1 MIKPFIDRNQDVRIG
16 GIAGKLKQHID
27 NTNVHLTNDE
37 KILLQKLKSR
47 QNSDGD
53 VSTIIDDFQ
62 YQLNNKADKE
72 EIPTKVSQLENDMNY
87 LTEIPDYYTTEEEV
101 KLLIQEFATTGDFDI
116 DLDALQDQVDKLV
129 QITNQ
134 YGVDIEQLKS
144 LIEQNTQNITNVQN
158 SLEEAITNITQQIEN
173 NTLKPATGTTLGGIK
188 VGAGLDITED
198 GTLSTTSGSGGGDM
212 DLSITDKRYLR
223 KDTNDSTEHSL
234 SVGKN
239 LNVDGEITTN
249 TKVISDNIE
258 SHNVVRGSLGSGY
271 YLGIDNNN
279 SILEIDDLLVR
290 NKALFNELEIRKL
303 SYVNG
308 SLVLSAAGGTIQ
320 SVEILDNG
328 DFKCYLKSDDGTTA
342 TTNTFQI
349 NDLVRC
355 QTFDI
360 NQGVHQ
366 NVGNKFYWRQI
377 VDSGSDNNINWVTLS
392 KYQKSQDTSN
402 NDQSGIP
409 AEGDVIVQ
417 FGNTT
422 TANRQNIIYLSSTD
436 TNSPSLTMYT
446 GVQTFDL
453 SQATVSSLI
462 SPQAVKFRSDL
473 FKLVSNDQEYQIAID
488 RGAWNMNSTYYYYDR
503 VSHNGNLWLCIYQG
517 EDGCTNIEPGVNSN
531 SNTYWLLQVSKGET
545 GNPENTPKLVIDQ
558 PLITTAFDGANY
570 NPDITKNAITFHIET
585 QSGDE
590 LPEDRI
596 VSFYCNSSNEN
607 VVVQSATDSSKSIN
621 ITECNLSIGES
632 AIIKIV
638 ATINLSDIGEDTV
651 IITNTATVLCI
662 KQSVAEEA
670 VQIYLNP
677 QTSEKEYRINFDE
690 DGLIKSIDVPSVRD
704 NYIDVYVYKG
714 IQLIKRTDISSFFK
728 SVELTVDPY
737 NAPGQSSKF
746 NVVDIDTSPQP
757 DYTKL
762 YNIVYNEPAY
772 TNTSIPEQL
781 ISSQYVQD
789 KHWPVTKLNIT
800 VTVTDLNDNV
810 VKSNGQIYFN
820 IFEQSSLFE
829 NTLDQ
834 LTSVKTSVTTVEDKV
849 QTNTSKIEQNSE
861 SISTLVSKVDENTEN
876 ITTVTQK
883 ADGIDARV
891 EAIEDD
897 YITTSKLNIKAGE
910 IISEVNSYTDEKL
923 TKYST
928 IQQTDDKISSV
939 VSEQN
944 KKNEELS
951 SRIDQISSGISMSVV
966 YAGLKEAGIDIAV
979 DSTGGTPTG
988 TVNIYGD
995 QVTIKNT
1002 QEGDN
1007 ILWVSGNQAYIGNVN
1022 IDSGNIGGYSI
1033 QDSQLSSNDSTG
1045 IITINPTKIDLHSK
1059 VTNPWDGYRTQV
1071 TLNCDA
1077 QTYINST
1084 SGVRVKAAEYV
1095 TVFGGTSVSA
1105 DQWAGIFVDTGNS
1118 AGFIEYGIMSM
1129 LPISTKG
1136 IFNTGG
1142 CNQLV
1147 QNLNSGQTIQRDAGD
1162 TYMYLY
1168 TGTSDI
1174 TVTLESIQNY
1184 STLAGNIIEIYNISE
1199 KTVTLNTSGNGF
1211 LYCHTAS
1218 AGTVLQKIEQ
1228 KTATSYSIGGGEF
1241 AKLIYQLVPTKQGWY
1256 WVVFNS
1262 NKIIK

>member
-1 MIKPFIDRNQDVRIG
+1 MIKPFIDQNQDVRIG
-16 GIAGKLKQHID
+16 GIAGKLKQHTD

-37 KILLQKLKSR
+37 KTLLQKLKSK
-47 QNSDGD
+47 QDSDGD

-101 KLLIQEFATTGDFDI
+101 KLLIQEFAVSGDFDV
-116 DLDALQDQVDKLV
+116 DLDALQEQVNKLV

-134 YGVDIEQLKS
+134 YGIDIEQLRS
-144 LIEQNTQNITNVQN
+144 LINQNSQDITNVSN

-198 GTLSTTSGSGGGDM
+198 GTLSVTSGSGGGGDI

-223 KDTNDSTEHSL
+223 KDTDDSTEYGL
-234 SVGKN
+234 SIGGN

-249 TKVISDNIE
+249 TIE
-258 SHNVVRGSLGSGY
+258 SHDVVRGSLGSGY
-271 YLGIDNNN
+271 YLGIDNTN
-279 SILEIDDLLVR
+279 SILEIDNLLVR

-320 SVEILDNG
+320 SVEVLDNG
-328 DFKCYLKSDDGTTA
+328 DFKCYLKSDDGTIA
-342 TTNTFQI
+342 TTNTFQT

-366 NVGNKFYWRQI
+366 NIGNKFYWRQI

-473 FKLVSNDQEYQIAID
+473 FKLVSNNQEYQIAID

-638 ATINLSDIGEDTV
+638 ATVNLSDTGEDTV
-651 IITNTATVLCI
+651 TITNTATVLCI

-670 VQIYLNP
+670 IQIYLNP
-677 QTSEKEYRINFDE
+677 QISEKEYRIYFDE
-690 DGLIKSIDVPSVRD
+690 DGLIKSINVPIPLE
-704 NYIDVYVYKG
+704 NYINVYVYKG
-714 IQLIKRTDISSFFK
+714 IQLITKTNINSFFK
-728 SVELTVDPY
+728 SVELEVDPY
-737 NAPGQSSKF
+737 NAPGQKSKF
-746 NVVDIDTSPQP
+746 NIVDIDTDPYP

-762 YNIVYNEPAY
+762 YNIVYYVPAY

-834 LTSVKTSVTTVEDKV
+834 LTSVKTSVTTVEGKV

-876 ITTVTQK
+876 ITTVTQT
-883 ADGIDARV
+883 AEGIKTRV
-891 EAIEDD
+891 EAIEGD
-897 YITTSKLNIKAGE
+897 YITTSELDQKAGE
-910 IISEVNSYTDEKL
+910 ITSTVNSYIDEKL
-923 TKYST
+923 TNYST
-928 IQQTDDKISSV
+928 IQQTDNKISSV
-939 VSEQN
+939 VSEQD

-995 QVTIKNT
+995 QVTIKNKKD
-1002 QEGDN
+1002 GDN
-1007 ILWVSGNQAYIGNVN
+1007 VLWVEDDVAKIGNVE
-1022 IDSGNIGGYSI
+1022 IVSGSIGGYNIENNKIHSESTDGTIDIDIDSI
-1033 QDSQLSSNDSTG
+1033 ELKSKATVNDEFGQPYPVSQIRLTSSYKEDQGVALGGHVYSSLLIRAEHTDGSGIHTG
-1045 IITINPTKIDLHSK
+1045 IFIDSAKTDNIDMYGIASYLPTSFYGIQNYGGEQYLWQPLYNNATISLNIRRSSK
-1059 VTNPWDGYRTQV
+1059 
-1071 TLNCDA
+1071 
-1077 QTYINST
+1077 YI
-1084 SGVRVKAAEYV
+1084 YY
-1095 TVFGGTSVSA
+1095 GTS
-1105 DQWAGIFVDTGNS
+1105 N
-1118 AGFIEYGIMSM
+1118 
-1129 LPISTKG
+1129 
-1136 IFNTGG
+1136 
-1142 CNQLV
+1142 
-1147 QNLNSGQTIQRDAGD
+1147 
-1162 TYMYLY
+1162 
-1168 TGTSDI
+1168 I
-1174 TVTLESIQNY
+1174 TVTLPTPNSTYLESNTIQIFVATQNDVTVNGSGCKFVY
-1184 STLAGNIIEIYNISE
+1184 SQYTRPVGTQTKTENSISLSHWGLYTFVYMGTLIDYNTNCWVCSY
-1199 KTVTLNTSGNGF
+1199 NTESFG
-1211 LYCHTAS
+1211 
-1218 AGTVLQKIEQ
+1218 V
-1228 KTATSYSIGGGEF
+1228 
-1241 AKLIYQLVPTKQGWY
+1241 
-1256 WVVFNS
+1256 
-1262 NKIIK
+1262 